1 LLAVLL
7 LAGCAVPPRAPE
19 GGMAP
24 DPAALRQWSAVGR
37 MAIAAGNEGGS
48 GSFDWTQDDATTRLD
63 LRGPLGAGAVRLVLT
78 PDSFTLADGAGRVLD
93 ADAARSE
100 LEARLGADLP
110 WNHLRYW
117 MLGLA
122 APTDPAIVAD
132 AGVSPWRVI
141 EQAGWRLAYDSF
153 GVVQGI
159 NLPTRFSAQRGAVRV
174 RVIVDTWSP
183 GAAAATARETAP

>member
-1 LLAVLL
+1 
-7 LAGCAVPPRAPE
+7 
-19 GGMAP
+19 
-24 DPAALRQWSAVGR
+24 
-37 MAIAAGNEGGS
+37 
-48 GSFDWTQDDATTRLD
+48 
-63 LRGPLGAGAVRLVLT
+63 
-78 PDSFTLADGAGRVLD
+78 
-93 ADAARSE
+93 
-100 LEARLGADLP
+100 
-110 WNHLRYW
+110 

-183 GAAAATARETAP
+183 GTAAATARETAP